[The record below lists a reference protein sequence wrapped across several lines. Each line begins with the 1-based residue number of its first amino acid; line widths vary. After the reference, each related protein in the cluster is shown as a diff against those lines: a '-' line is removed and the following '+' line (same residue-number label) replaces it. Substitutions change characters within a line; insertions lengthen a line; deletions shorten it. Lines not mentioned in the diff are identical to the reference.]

1 MDEHNN
7 IVTDFEANNFS
18 IQEFEFCDMLDYD
31 NDDIGR
37 SWFKT
42 KNLLY

>member
-18 IQEFEFCDMLDYD
+18 IQEFEFEFCDMLDYD

-37 SWFKT
+37 S
-42 KNLLY
+42 